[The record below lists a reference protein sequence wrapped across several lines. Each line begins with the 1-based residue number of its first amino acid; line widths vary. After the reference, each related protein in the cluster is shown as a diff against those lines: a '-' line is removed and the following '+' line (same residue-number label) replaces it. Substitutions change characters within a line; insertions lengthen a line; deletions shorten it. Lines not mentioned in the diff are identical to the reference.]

1 MDLAKKDQD
10 QDEDLDEIDPADVGS
25 AERDERGHQEEV
37 QRRVVER
44 AHHAPILVVRDQLRV
59 HAELGQRRGKVER
72 GVRVMTREELLR
84 GDVRNRDRVDV
95 VALAEEERHRGEHEC
110 GEREAGGE
118 SVARRWPEPSDAQDW
133 KHADDDERHHVV
145 GCDEKGLHNEVPLDD
160 RRHGRDREEAQ
171 TDAAKPLVRIGGGSV
186 EERRHEVDQRENG
199 CERQKRWEC
208 TGQGLGAE
216 EADRRRP
223 QREGGNGQG
232 TERRR
237 RREVAEKGGQEV
249 EPGREHVPAERGD
262 GDEIRDRRQQKSKGY
277 RPARRMAGRGD
288 EDEREIEGVPD
299 GEGEIGSASLLRVA
313 NAGGGDDPRRREREC
328 GAEKRAGGHAT
339 TQGSGVTCQRG
350 VSATFV

>member
-1 MDLAKKDQD
+1 
-10 QDEDLDEIDPADVGS
+10 
-25 AERDERGHQEEV
+25 
-37 QRRVVER
+37 
-44 AHHAPILVVRDQLRV
+44 
-59 HAELGQRRGKVER
+59 
-72 GVRVMTREELLR
+72 
-84 GDVRNRDRVDV
+84 
-95 VALAEEERHRGEHEC
+95 
-110 GEREAGGE
+110 
-118 SVARRWPEPSDAQDW
+118 
-133 KHADDDERHHVV
+133 
-145 GCDEKGLHNEVPLDD
+145 
-160 RRHGRDREEAQ
+160 
-171 TDAAKPLVRIGGGSV
+171 SV
-186 EERRHEVDQRENG
+186 EKRRHEVDQRENG
-199 CERQKRWEC
+199 CEREKRWEC

-249 EPGREHVPAERGD
+249 EPGREHVSAERGD
-262 GDEIRDRRQQKSKGY
+262 GDEIRDRRQQKSEGY
-277 RPARRMAGRGD
+277 RPPRRMAGRGD

-350 VSATFV
+350 VSATFVWALRSTRKVRIATACVASATSRPMRATETASVAALTGSVASTTL